1 MPLIKY
7 PFQPQLEYDP
17 LTKKAT
23 GIILQPKI
31 PIFIKVNG
39 ILHIFKI
46 EPHVDSGATR
56 NLFPA
61 DPLDSLGIKLENS
74 RKRVHIGIGEHQL
87 VSYTH
92 EVEIVIDKFYSFTT
106 EIDFSRDQ
114 RAPLLG
120 VESFFRFFDQVNF
133 NMERSQLEISYSTKK
148 N

>member
-17 LTKKAT
+17 FTRKAT

-56 NLFPA
+56 NLFPV
-61 DPLDSLGIKLENS
+61 DPLDALGITLENN
-74 RKRVHIGIGEHQL
+74 RKRRHIGIGEHEL

-92 EVEIVIDKFYSFTT
+92 EVEIIVGEFYRFTT
-106 EIDFSRDQ
+106 EIDFSREQ

-120 VESFFRFFDQVNF
+120 VESFFRFFAAVNF
-133 NMERSQLEISYSTKK
+133 NMERSQLELTYHTK

>member
-1 MPLIKY
+1 MPVFKY

-17 LTKKAT
+17 FTKKAT

-31 PIFIKVNG
+31 PIFLKING
-39 ILHIFKI
+39 TLHIFKI

-61 DPLDSLGIKLENS
+61 DPLDSLGIPLENN
-74 RKRVHIGIGEHQL
+74 RMRVHIGIGEHQL

-92 EVEIVIDKFYSFTT
+92 EVEILIANYSFIT
-106 EIDFSRDQ
+106 EIDFSMDQ

-120 VESFFRFFDQVNF
+120 VESFFRFFDHVTF
-133 NMERSQLEISYSTKK
+133 NMEQSQLELSYSIKK